1 MCVTNAMGFFI
12 LNPQSQ
18 RFLFHFV
25 FNVAMIAIGYAVLL
39 RYRHGRNWARW
50 MVMLSSLSTLW
61 NLHYL
66 WHPSATFNDLKRV
79 MLVTE
84 APLGAF
90 LLVYLNLQQVRRW
103 FLEPEH

>member
-1 MCVTNAMGFFI
+1 
-12 LNPQSQ
+12 
-18 RFLFHFV
+18 
-25 FNVAMIAIGYAVLL
+25 
-39 RYRHGRNWARW
+39 
-50 MVMLSSLSTLW
+50 MLSSLSTLW

-66 WHPSATFNDLKRV
+66 SHPSAAFNDLNRV

-103 FLEPEH
+103 FSEPEHYRVPRSDSPDGSKVQ